1 MADRSFKICSDW
13 SSSHNVIKSNPI
25 KNAYPPLLINKF
37 IKKQPFKM
45 LQRTLKRKFNIK
57 VISNSFKIKNYFFYK
72 DQIPVDLK
80 SFLVYKFTC
89 SCSSGYISEPCR
101 HFKSRIEEHIKR
113 ITSLIFWNN
122 YTSLEHALTR
132 IILFSK
138 IIDNA
143 NFKFDLKIIEGWR
156 KLKTLRKTI

>member
-1 MADRSFKICSDW
+1 MNLYGTSLESYRGLHRFHIRLVSLNVWQIGRLKFVAIL

-57 VISNSFKIKNYFFYK
+57 VISNSFKIKNYFLYK

-80 SFLVYKFTC
+80 YFLVYKFTC

-113 ITSLIFWNN
+113 ITSLIF
-122 YTSLEHALTR
+122 
-132 IILFSK
+132 
-138 IIDNA
+138 
-143 NFKFDLKIIEGWR
+143 
-156 KLKTLRKTI
+156 